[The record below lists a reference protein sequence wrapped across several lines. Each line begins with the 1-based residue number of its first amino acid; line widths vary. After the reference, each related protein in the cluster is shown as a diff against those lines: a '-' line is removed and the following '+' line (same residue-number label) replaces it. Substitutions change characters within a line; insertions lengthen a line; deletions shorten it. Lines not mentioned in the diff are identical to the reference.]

1 MKFCNLHVI
10 TKQMIYKMKP
20 QIEPLD
26 DLPVIFCIIKKMR
39 VIEAIDSVFVPHKN
53 WTGITVGELTAIWLC
68 YLISQHDHRLSY
80 LEAWASNK
88 LHILSILLER
98 EVTIYDFKDDKLELL
113 LGYFSEQ
120 TQWNEF
126 ETSIDKE
133 AIKIFDLKSDLIEV
147 DATIGKSFKKAVE
160 DGLFQYGNS
169 KQFRSDLPQ
178 FKTMLCTLDALGY
191 PMGSLTVSGN
201 TADDTLYVPVI
212 EQAMRKLPNTGCLF
226 MGDCKL
232 GSISSRAFIHK
243 NGHYYLCPL
252 SGVQIK
258 EEELNAYINDIEN
271 EQIELQKIY
280 KDNQVIAKGY
290 STIKQLWKINEQGEL
305 IIWNEKRQIVRSY
318 VYAKTQIESFVKR
331 LNNCQTE
338 LLGLN
343 IRKQGKRTFD
353 NKIDLEVECKR
364 IIKKHKVE
372 KLIDIEIT
380 EQETLKQIRRWK
392 NRQARE
398 EIQTDYTVK
407 VIRDK
412 DKIQRKKKLLGW
424 RVYATNCTNK
434 DFTLEKIVLLYRKE
448 YIIERRF
455 DYLKNKTLNL
465 IPIYLR
471 TDEYVIGLI
480 NVLLLALRVI
490 SLIEFEVAR
499 NIEKSGKELAGL
511 YPANP
516 KQTTKSP
523 SVTLILRVFFN
534 LYCIATTDFNNR
546 RMEFEVTEINPLQK
560 KLLRLLNMPDEIYTK
575 FSKIVTYEQNNVIL
589 KID

>member
-1 MKFCNLHVI
+1 
-10 TKQMIYKMKP
+10 MKP

-39 VIEAIDSVFVPHKN
+39 IIESIDSVFIPHKN
-53 WTGITVGELTAIWLC
+53 WTGITVGELTSIWLC
-68 YLISQHDHRLSY
+68 YLISQQDHRLSY
-80 LEAWASNK
+80 LESWVSNK
-88 LHILSILLER
+88 LSVISFLLGH
-98 EVTIYDFKDDKLELL
+98 EVNIYDFKDDKLELL
-113 LGYFSEQ
+113 LGYFSVQ

-126 ETSIDKE
+126 EISIDKE

-160 DGLFQYGNS
+160 GGLFQYGNS

-178 FKTMLCTLDALGY
+178 FKTMLCTLDPLGY

-212 EQAMRKLPNTGCLF
+212 EQAMQKLPNTGSLF

-232 GSISSRAFIHK
+232 GSMSSRAFIHK

-271 EQIELQKIY
+271 QQIELQKIY

-290 STIKQLWKINEQGEL
+290 STTKQLWKIDEKGEL
-305 IIWNEKRQIVRSY
+305 IIWNEKRQIIRSY
-318 VYAKTQIESFVKR
+318 VYAKTQIEALVKR
-331 LNNCQTE
+331 LNNCESE
-338 LLGLN
+338 LLDLN
-343 IRKQGKRTFD
+343 IRKQGKRTFE

-364 IIKKHKVE
+364 IIKKYNVKN
-372 KLIDIEIT
+372 LIDVEIT
-380 EQETLKQIRRWK
+380 EQKTLKQIRQWK
-392 NRQARE
+392 DRPARE
-398 EIQTDYTVK
+398 EIQTDCTVK

-412 DKIQRKKKLLGW
+412 DKIQQQKKLLGW
-424 RVYATNCTNK
+424 RVYATNCTSK

-471 TDEYVIGLI
+471 TDKYVIGLI
-480 NVLLLALRVI
+480 NLLLLALRVI
-490 SLIEFEVAR
+490 SLIEFEVAK

-511 YPANP
+511 YPGNP

-523 SVTLILRVFFN
+523 SVTLILRVFLN
-534 LYCIATTDFNNR
+534 LYCIATTDFNNMK
-546 RMEFEVTEINPLQK
+546 MEFDVTELNPLQK
-560 KLLRLLNMPDEIYTK
+560 KLLRLLNMTNEVYTK
-575 FSKIVTYEQNNVIL
+575 FSKIVTYEQNYVIL
-589 KID
+589 KTD

>member
-1 MKFCNLHVI
+1 
-10 TKQMIYKMKP
+10 MKP

-26 DLPVIFCIIKKMR
+26 DLPVIFSIIKEMR
-39 VIEAIDSVFVPHKN
+39 VIESINSVFIPHKN

-80 LEAWASNK
+80 LEEWASNK
-88 LHILSILLER
+88 LNIISILLDR

-133 AIKIFDLKSDLIEV
+133 AIKIFDLKTDLIEV

-160 DGLFQYGNS
+160 GGLFQYGNS
-169 KQFRSDLPQ
+169 KQFRSDLTQ
-178 FKTMLCTLDALGY
+178 FKTMLCTLDPLGY

-212 EQAMRKLPNTGCLF
+212 EQAMRKLPHTGSLF

-232 GSISSRAFIHK
+232 ASMSSRAFIHK
-243 NGHYYLCPL
+243 NNHHYLCPL

-258 EEELNAYINDIEN
+258 QDELNAYINDIETK
-271 EQIELQKIY
+271 QIELQQIY
-280 KDNQVIAKGY
+280 KDKQVIAKGY
-290 STIKQLWKINEQGEL
+290 STTKQLWKIDEQGEL
-305 IIWNEKRQIVRSY
+305 VIWTEKRQIVRSY
-318 VYAKTQIESFVKR
+318 VYAKTQIEALVKR
-331 LNNCQTE
+331 LNNCETE
-338 LLGLN
+338 LLSLN
-343 IRKQGKRTFD
+343 IHKQGKKTYED
-353 NKIDLEVECKR
+353 KTDLEIECKR

-372 KLIDIEIT
+372 TLIVVEIT
-380 EQETLKQIRRWK
+380 EKETLKQIRQWK
-392 NRQARE
+392 DRQARE
-398 EIQTDYTVK
+398 EKQTDYTVK
-407 VIRDK
+407 VIRNK
-412 DKIQRKKKLLGW
+412 DKIRQKKKLLGW

-434 DFTLEKIVLLYRKE
+434 NFTLEKIVLLYRKE

-471 TDEYVIGLI
+471 TDKYIIGLI

-490 SLIEFEVAR
+490 SLIEFKVAR
-499 NIEKSGKELAGL
+499 NLEKSGKELAGL

-516 KQTTKSP
+516 KQKTKSP
-523 SVTLILRVFFN
+523 SVTLILRAFFN
-534 LYCIATTDFNNR
+534 IYCFTNTDFKNMK
-546 RMEFEVTEINPLQK
+546 MEFDVTELKPLQK
-560 KLLRLLNMPDEIYTK
+560 KLLRLLNMTEEIYTK
-575 FSKIVTYEQNNVIL
+575 FSRIVTYEQNNLIL
-589 KID
+589 KTD